1 MVTNSGFTL
10 FQKAICVIFAPMD
23 IVVSGVRPT
32 GVLHLGNYIGA
43 VKNFVKLQDEVELC
57 YFFIADYHS
66 FTTHT
71 DPSVLDGMVK
81 GTVATY
87 LAAGLDPEKVC
98 LYAQSDIPQTAE
110 LYLLLNMI
118 AYKGELEKVPTF
130 KEKIRQHTENI
141 NAGLLTYPVL
151 MAADILIHKAT
162 KVPVG
167 KDQEQHL
174 EMTRNFANR
183 FNHRTGSE
191 FFPEPVAYNFG
202 EALIKVPGLDGTGKM
217 SKSSGPN
224 NAIFLNEEDGP
235 LRKKVMRAKTD
246 SGPEAAGQT
255 PPEEIQNLFDL
266 MKIVSSP
273 DTLTHFEEAYAAAT
287 IRYGDL
293 KKQLAEDMIA
303 FVSPFRERITEYM
316 RDEDTLRNILKK
328 GGDRAAQSASE
339 TIREARS
346 LFGIRYYG

>member
-1 MVTNSGFTL
+1 
-10 FQKAICVIFAPMD
+10 MD

-32 GVLHLGNYIGA
+32 GILHLGNYIGA
-43 VKNFVKLQDEVELC
+43 VRNFVKLQDEVEKC

-66 FTTHT
+66 LTTHT
-71 DPSVLDGMVK
+71 DTSSLDSLVK

-87 LAAGLDPEKVC
+87 LASGLDPEKVC

-110 LYLLLNMI
+110 LYLLLNML

-130 KEKIRQHTENI
+130 KEKIKQHSENI

-151 MAADILIHKAT
+151 MAADIMIHRAT

-174 EMTRNFANR
+174 EMTRNFAKR
-183 FNHRTGSE
+183 FNRRTESE
-191 FFPEPVAYNFG
+191 FFPEPIAYNYG
-202 EALIKVPGLDGTGKM
+202 NELIKVPGLDGTGKM

-235 LRKKVMRAKTD
+235 LRKKIMKAKTD
-246 SGPEAAGQT
+246 SGPDAPGQT

-266 MKIVSSP
+266 LQIVSEPS
-273 DTLTHFEEAYAAAT
+273 TLTHFTDAYAKAE

-293 KKQLAEDMIA
+293 KKQLAEDMAAYIA
-303 FVSPFRERITEYM
+303 PFREKITDYLGN
-316 RDEDTLRNILKK
+316 EDKLKAILKR
-328 GGDRAAQSASE
+328 GGEKANESASE
-339 TIREARS
+339 TIREARK
-346 LFGIRYYG
+346 LFGIRYY